1 MTSRKKLKTGDGE
14 SSIVQVCVI
23 HTPDSKCE
31 SFIPLTEERLEK
43 LNSVKQKRLSQP
55 ATSPFRFPEI
65 CSQIPD
71 SISPGFG
78 YHRDCYQSFT
88 KNLNRLQDEASKL
101 PDSNNPARVPR
112 GAGDRVIFQK
122 DCIFCRKTGRK
133 KVRKQSSWTTEGTT
147 TFDYE
152 GGRTVQAFA
161 EEKNCEE
168 LLIRIRGV
176 DLFSCEAHYH
186 PSCRRQFTQDPS
198 HWRSKDPS
206 NKQEQVQREEAHS
219 EAYHAVCKSVEST
232 LIDHKGIM
240 KLTDLQS
247 SILRL

>member
-14 SSIVQVCVI
+14 SSIIVQVCVI

-88 KNLNRLQDEASKL
+88 KMNRLQDEAIKL

-122 DCIFCRKTGRK
+122 DYIL
-133 KVRKQSSWTTEGTT
+133 QE
-147 TFDYE
+147 
-152 GGRTVQAFA
+152 
-161 EEKNCEE
+161 N
-168 LLIRIRGV
+168 
-176 DLFSCEAHYH
+176 
-186 PSCRRQFTQDPS
+186 
-198 HWRSKDPS
+198 RSKEGQKAIIVD
-206 NKQEQVQREEAHS
+206 N
-219 EAYHAVCKSVEST
+219 
-232 LIDHKGIM
+232 
-240 KLTDLQS
+240 
-247 SILRL
+247 